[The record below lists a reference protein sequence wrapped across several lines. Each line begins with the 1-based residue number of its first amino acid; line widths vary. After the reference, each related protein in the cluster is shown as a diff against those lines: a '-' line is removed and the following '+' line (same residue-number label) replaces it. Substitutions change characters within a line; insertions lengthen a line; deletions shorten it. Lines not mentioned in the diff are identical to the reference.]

1 MSGLLLHE
9 LGSADGMEAP
19 ARALVVI
26 LFAAGKNA
34 EQALAF
40 APQWRPSVPQTAFV
54 GIELAAA
61 VEGTDIA
68 ALQRTAAVAA
78 TARSIRMSQIILLG
92 AGAVGRF
99 AVDLVLRGAIPAMG
113 VIGLDIP
120 PCPLRRAS
128 YRRRPRSGS
137 CGTARARTHTPPIFA
152 RSSRRCS
159 GKKSTCAAWYCRRSR
174 TTRPA

>member
-40 APQWRPSVPQTAFV
+40 APKWRPSVPQTAFV

-78 TARSIRMSQIILLG
+78 TARSIRMSQIILLR

-99 AVDLVLRGAIPAMG
+99 AVDFVLRGAIPAMG
-113 VIGLDIP
+113 AIGLDIP
-120 PCPLRRAS
+120 PCPPPTRIVPTPAKVRLV
-128 YRRRPRSGS
+128 RPCARQDPPPSGV
-137 CGTARARTHTPPIFA
+137 
-152 RSSRRCS
+152 
-159 GKKSTCAAWYCRRSR
+159 
-174 TTRPA
+174 PALV